1 MPGVLEVL
9 GYPKRIKIH
18 RGVRANAGKIVI
30 EAAEDEDAGAITFA
44 RNLEFRVFV
53 LVIKVR
59 RAYNIVYS
67 AKSESSK
74 GP

>member
-18 RGVRANAGKIVI
+18 RGVRANADKIVI

-44 RNLEFRVFV
+44 QNLEFRVFV
-53 LVIKVR
+53 FAIKV
-59 RAYNIVYS
+59 NP
-67 AKSESSK
+67 SENTVENSI
-74 GP
+74 